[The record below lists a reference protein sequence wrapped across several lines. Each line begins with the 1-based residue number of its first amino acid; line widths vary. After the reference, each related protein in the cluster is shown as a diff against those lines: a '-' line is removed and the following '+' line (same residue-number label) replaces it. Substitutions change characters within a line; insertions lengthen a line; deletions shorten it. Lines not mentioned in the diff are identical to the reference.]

1 MGGKII
7 VGAELLKKIISTN
20 NLFCVSL
27 LFFFNSDTLDS
38 LHSHKENLLLLGST
52 PHKAAKT
59 DFGHWELNTIRSPR
73 NSYVKLKGGLSPLP
87 PSVFVLGSGPP
98 WKNLFRGKSWNQ
110 LGTILIDRTP
120 SIRSY
125 LMYDATSCILL
136 LQLIKKKLWERKRKL
151 Q

>member
-1 MGGKII
+1 MYLYYFFSTQTLLI
-7 VGAELLKKIISTN
+7 VYIVTKKICCCSDLHHTKQQKQISDIENWT
-20 NLFCVSL
+20 LFV
-27 LFFFNSDTLDS
+27 
-38 LHSHKENLLLLGST
+38 LHATHTSNWRG
-52 PHKAAKT
+52 
-59 DFGHWELNTIRSPR
+59 DC
-73 NSYVKLKGGLSPLP
+73 PLP